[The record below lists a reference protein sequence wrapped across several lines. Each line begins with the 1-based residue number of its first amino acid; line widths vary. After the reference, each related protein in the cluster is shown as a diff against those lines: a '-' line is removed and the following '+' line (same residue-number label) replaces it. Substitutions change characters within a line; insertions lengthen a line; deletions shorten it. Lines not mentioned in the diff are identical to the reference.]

1 MGLTSSRSISRA
13 AAICGLIFV
22 GLNIA
27 DAWLTK
33 QLLTSGW
40 QEANPIVN
48 FYGPNIL
55 IKGLLALA
63 IVALLVRFGKA
74 KFLPVLNICMLA
86 VVLWLSAGVLGFI

>member
-1 MGLTSSRSISRA
+1 MGLASRHSIGRGA
-13 AAICGLIFV
+13 VICGLIFV

-27 DAWLTK
+27 DAWLTN
-33 QLLTSGW
+33 QLLNSGW
-40 QEANPIVN
+40 QEANPIVK
-48 FYGPNIL
+48 FYGPNMV

-74 KFLPVLNICMLA
+74 KLLLVLNICMLA